1 METTRTRHEKE
12 KIMTLFKQMALGTSI
27 LITTLLGTVMTMN
40 YQSSKEDMLKGL
52 YETTVNNLSSLS
64 SKIAASAEDQALLQ
78 STIDA
83 EFDSGYFKAI
93 EFTSSDGAIHYKQ
106 EYNQPINGVPEWF
119 VEFAAIELAPI
130 ESDISSGW
138 SMLGNLKVVADT
150 SNIYKSLYAIFLN
163 LLYIF
168 AIFGVVSLAIL
179 NFMIHFLLKPLKE
192 VQKQAEAVTRN
203 EFIIQAKIPKTQE
216 FHDVVLGM
224 NNMVHKVKT
233 MFDKGNEELKRQ
245 KELEYIDPTTKLR
258 NRKYLIDKLPEFLKI
273 DASSKGGV
281 NMLVALSGV
290 IEANEKIGH
299 KEVDALFVK
308 IANLFT
314 AHASNYENA
323 IVSRMNGTEFSIFLP
338 DCDEEQGL
346 ALAQSIGQSAT
357 QAIMAC
363 GLDSNE
369 TFLSIGV
376 YEYLHTQTIGAL
388 LSLSDNALAQAKI
401 STNHIHFEKA
411 QTSVD
416 VMGKEA
422 WKTIINEA
430 IEKNGFSFASWSAVD
445 SRDKKVAH
453 NVLSITMK
461 SSDDTLYSYGQFM
474 ASAIQVGLS
483 PKIYSHILGRIFTH
497 PDMRLKGSTCSL
509 RLASEYLLQDTTY
522 TQMSHLFKEYA
533 HRLPFKLIIEI
544 PDKLV
549 RQHAE
554 MITLYKKLFEKYNIE
569 MGLFEFIGESSDYNY
584 LQTLRPVYIKG
595 ESSYFLTQSEQSIG
609 ALKLITDAVGIS
621 LIASGV
627 MDKESLEKLN
637 KQEIFIV
644 QGRVTEML

>member
-1 METTRTRHEKE
+1 
-12 KIMTLFKQMALGTSI
+12 MTLFKQMALGTSI
-27 LITTLLGTVMTMN
+27 LITTLLATVMTMN

-64 SKIAASAEDQALLQ
+64 SKVAASAEDAALLQ

-93 EFTSSDGAIHYKQ
+93 EFTSSDGMLHYKQ

-138 SMLGNLKVVADT
+138 SMLGTLKVVADT

-168 AIFGVVSLAIL
+168 AIFGAISLVIL
-179 NFMIHFLLKPLKE
+179 NSMIHFLLKPLKE

-203 EFIIQAKIPKTQE
+203 EFIIQTNIPKTRE
-216 FHDVVLGM
+216 FYDVVVGM
-224 NNMVHKVKT
+224 NNMVHKVKA

-245 KELEYIDPTTKLR
+245 KELEYTDPVTKLR
-258 NRKYLIDKLPEFLKI
+258 NRKYLIDKLPEYLKI
-273 DASSKGGV
+273 DASSKGGI
-281 NMLVALSGV
+281 NMLLALSGI
-290 IEANEKIGH
+290 IEANEKLGH
-299 KEVDALFVK
+299 KEVDALFRT
-308 IANLFT
+308 IAKLFS
-314 AHASNYENA
+314 AHAQNYENS
-323 IVSRMNGTEFSIFLP
+323 IVSRMNGTEFSILLP
-338 DCDEEQGL
+338 DCDAEQGL
-346 ALAQSIGQSAT
+346 LLAQGIQERVSE
-357 QAIMAC
+357 AIMAC
-363 GLDSNE
+363 GLSKED
-369 TFLSIGV
+369 TFLSIGL
-376 YEYLHTQTIGAL
+376 YAYSHTQTIGAL
-388 LSLSDNALAQAKI
+388 LSLSDNSLAQAKV
-401 STNHIHFEKA
+401 STSHIHFDKA
-411 QTSVD
+411 ENSVE

-422 WKTIINEA
+422 WKTIINDA
-430 IEKNGFSFASWSAVD
+430 IEHNGFSFASWSAVD

-461 SSDDTLYSYGQFM
+461 SSDNTLYSYGQFM
-474 ASAIQVGLS
+474 ASAIDVGLS
-483 PKIYSHILGRIFTH
+483 TKIYAHIVQRMFMY
-497 PDMRLKGSTCSL
+497 PDMRLKGSVCSL
-509 RLASEYLLQDTTY
+509 RLASEYLLLDTTY
-522 TQMSHLFKEYA
+522 PQMSQLFKEYA
-533 HRLPFKLIIEI
+533 SRLPYKLIIEI

-549 RQHAE
+549 RQNSE
-554 MITLYKKLFEKYNIE
+554 MINLYKKLFEKYNIE

-595 ESSYFLTQSEQSIG
+595 ESSYFLTQSEQSIS

-627 MDKESLEKLN
+627 MDKETLKELH
-637 KQEIFIV
+637 KQEIFVI
-644 QGRVTEML
+644 QGKVTELL